1 MAEISN
7 ELIHKLMLEIQSE
20 QKAMRADMQQGFT
33 ALREEL
39 ARTNQKI
46 DGQATTLVGIRRDIR
61 ALQTDVGMLL
71 SAVDDHTRR
80 IAAIE
85 KGNQPPPAH
94 V

>member
-1 MAEISN
+1 MPRADM
-7 ELIHKLMLEIQSE
+7 LQKLMLEIQAE
-20 QKAMRADMQQGFT
+20 QKAMRTDMQQGFM

-39 ARTNQKI
+39 AHANQKI

-85 KGNQPPPAH
+85 KGNPSPAH
-94 V
+94 I